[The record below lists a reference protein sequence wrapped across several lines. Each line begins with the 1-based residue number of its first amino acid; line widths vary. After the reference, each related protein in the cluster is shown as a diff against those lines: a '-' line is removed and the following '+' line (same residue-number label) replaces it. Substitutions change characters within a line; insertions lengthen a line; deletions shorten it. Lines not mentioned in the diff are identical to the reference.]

1 MNQHFSFDRA
11 VFRELVDELGAADT
25 AEVLRT
31 FLADTGKKLT
41 ALEAS
46 SHDGS
51 LLKREAHSIKSS
63 AATFGFTA
71 LSELARQIE
80 LGAATMS
87 PEQRQTSIGELGQ
100 RFETVG
106 QFALANL
113 LGTG

>member
-25 AEVLRT
+25 AEVLQT
-31 FLADTGKKLT
+31 FLGDTGKKLT
-41 ALEAS
+41 ALEAN
-46 SHDGS
+46 SHDGL

-80 LGAATMS
+80 LGAATMT
-87 PEQRQTSIGELGQ
+87 PEHRQRSIRELEET
-100 RFETVG
+100 FEAVR
-106 QFALANL
+106 QFARANL
-113 LGTG
+113 SSAG